1 MGFTV
6 NFCRNN
12 SPVEKI
18 GKDLS
23 GGVDI
28 TGCRLQTSTS
38 ILQPVILIKT
48 NEDIYNYNY
57 MIIDRLNRCYFIDDI
72 VSVNYGIWEVSGHV
86 DVLETY
92 KDEILANSA
101 IMEGSEQLQIN
112 KYLPDD
118 NVFITNCKRLT
129 NILNFPSG
137 LSETGEFILITAGG

>member
-23 GGVDI
+23 IGVDI
-28 TGCRLQTSTS
+28 TGCRLKTSTS

-57 MIIDRLNRCYFIDDI
+57 MKIDRLNRCYFIDDI

-92 KDEILANSA
+92 KNEILANSA

-129 NILNFPSG
+129 NILNFPRG
-137 LSETGEFILITAGG
+137 LSDTGEFILITAGG